1 MKEAKPGGEI
11 PGFCDCSI
19 YKNCYSIVI
28 STINPWFNKMARIKD
43 KSKAIELRKKGMSYS
58 QIKAELGISKSTLSD
73 WLCDMPL
80 SEERIKELGSLNPM
94 RIERYRNTM
103 KNKRESRWG
112 EVYKKVAKNIGKLSR
127 RELYIAGLFLYWGE
141 GGKTERFSLSFSN
154 TDPDMMVFMVKWLR
168 DGLGIKKEDMHIKMH
183 LYKDMNINK
192 FENFWAKKL
201 NLSRKMFE
209 KPYIKDSK
217 LADLSYKNGFGKG
230 TCNIRVFNRDK
241 TEYIMQGLKYI
252 SKI

>member
-1 MKEAKPGGEI
+1 M
-11 PGFCDCSI
+11 
-19 YKNCYSIVI
+19 
-28 STINPWFNKMARIKD
+28 TRIKD
-43 KSKAIELRKKGMSYS
+43 KCKAIELRKKGLSYS
-58 QIKAELGISKSTLSD
+58 QIKAKLGISKSTLSD

-80 SEERIKELGSLNPM
+80 SEERIKQLGSLNPM

-103 KNKRESRWG
+103 KNKRESRWR
-112 EVYKKVAKNIGKLSR
+112 EVYKKVSKNIGKLNK

-154 TDPDMMVFMVKWLR
+154 TDPEMMVFIV
-168 DGLGIKKEDMHIKMH
+168 
-183 LYKDMNINK
+183 KDMNINEY
-192 FENFWAKKL
+192 ENFWAKKL
-201 NLSRKMFE
+201 DISREMFE

-252 SKI
+252 SKLS